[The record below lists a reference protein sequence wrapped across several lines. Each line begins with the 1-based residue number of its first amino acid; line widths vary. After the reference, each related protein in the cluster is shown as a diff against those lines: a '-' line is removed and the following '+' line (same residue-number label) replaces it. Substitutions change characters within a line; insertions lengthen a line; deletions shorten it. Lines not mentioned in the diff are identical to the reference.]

1 MTGPIQRLDSFFQR
15 VRVRHLGLGLL
26 VAWVYCSWFSSAFF
40 DAADVGVASDTLK
53 ASLLFSALGFVA
65 VMARPKKRAPLPS
78 KVVFAS
84 GVVVSATAFLFLLS
98 SDAALL
104 FWASALG
111 GFASAVLWVS
121 WGELY
126 CRMGRES
133 AESCIPASLAAFVA
147 SSALICLVPD
157 PIAGIA
163 SALLPLVSCIMVLLG
178 ENPLPNDFE
187 FPVPT
192 KPLARVAPSLL
203 GLALC
208 AAACSMATGFVTA
221 SIAPDELGAFA
232 CGPLAFYVAGGFVSA
247 IAAPLV
253 ISHARKVNFSSLY
266 EWIAPLVV
274 FSLSCRAF
282 GNEAFDLAAF
292 ALACIASLSAEVAF
306 YVVFVDITV
315 RGLCLP
321 SGAFGVFRSVVQL
334 GFLVG
339 GAFGQ
344 WAAGSETSASGAC
357 LVLIC
362 ACVVVSPL
370 FRHLQERF
378 DRPSPGWG
386 GADESEA
393 CGKEEADAFAD
404 ISRKYKLSARESE
417 VLGYLG
423 RGRSVPYMRDVMT
436 ISKSTIETH
445 IKHIYAKTGVHSK
458 QELLDLVEEHRL

>member
-84 GVVVSATAFLFLLS
+84 GVVVSATTFLFLLS

-266 EWIAPLVV
+266 EWIVPLVV

-306 YVVFVDITV
+306 SWFSSTSPCGGSAFPAALSGYSARSCSSGFWSAAHSGNGLQDRKRRR
-315 RGLCLP
+315 RGPALSLYARASWRLRFSAIC
-321 SGAFGVFRSVVQL
+321 RSVSIGRLQDGERRTNRKHAAKKRRMRL
-334 GFLVG
+334 PILPGNTSCPRANRKCLAISAG
-339 GAFGQ
+339 G
-344 WAAGSETSASGAC
+344 
-357 LVLIC
+357 
-362 ACVVVSPL
+362 
-370 FRHLQERF
+370 
-378 DRPSPGWG
+378 
-386 GADESEA
+386 
-393 CGKEEADAFAD
+393 
-404 ISRKYKLSARESE
+404 
-417 VLGYLG
+417 G
-423 RGRSVPYMRDVMT
+423 RCRT
-436 ISKSTIETH
+436 
-445 IKHIYAKTGVHSK
+445 
-458 QELLDLVEEHRL
+458 

>member
-1 MTGPIQRLDSFFQR
+1 MAGPIQRLDSFFQR

-84 GVVVSATAFLFLLS
+84 GVVVSATTFLFLLS

-126 CRMGRES
+126 CRMDRES

-157 PIAGIA
+157 SIAGIA
-163 SALLPLVSCIMVLLG
+163 SALLPFVSCIMVLLG
-178 ENPLPNDFE
+178 ESPLPNDFE

-232 CGPLAFYVAGGFVSA
+232 CGPLAFYVAGDSSPRSPRLLSFRT
-247 IAAPLV
+247 
-253 ISHARKVNFSSLY
+253 HAR
-266 EWIAPLVV
+266 
-274 FSLSCRAF
+274 
-282 GNEAFDLAAF
+282 
-292 ALACIASLSAEVAF
+292 
-306 YVVFVDITV
+306 
-315 RGLCLP
+315 
-321 SGAFGVFRSVVQL
+321 
-334 GFLVG
+334 
-339 GAFGQ
+339 
-344 WAAGSETSASGAC
+344 
-357 LVLIC
+357 
-362 ACVVVSPL
+362 
-370 FRHLQERF
+370 
-378 DRPSPGWG
+378 
-386 GADESEA
+386 
-393 CGKEEADAFAD
+393 
-404 ISRKYKLSARESE
+404 
-417 VLGYLG
+417 
-423 RGRSVPYMRDVMT
+423 
-436 ISKSTIETH
+436 
-445 IKHIYAKTGVHSK
+445 
-458 QELLDLVEEHRL
+458 